1 MLSVIFFISEKMNLK
16 ICFRTFVVDMR
27 IKLGEIH
34 GAEVEIG
41 KCNLSLEDLH
51 CLCLIDKHP
60 IFFKRDING
69 IDEIDHALQEAIIK
83 LKGYLYP
90 AVHNKNSYTCTVHNK
105 NSCPLHGDYAQKR
118 FL

>member
-1 MLSVIFFISEKMNLK
+1 
-16 ICFRTFVVDMR
+16 MR
-27 IKLGEIH
+27 VKLGEIP

-41 KCNLSLEDLH
+41 KCHLSLEDLH

-60 IFFKRDING
+60 VFFKRDING

-90 AVHNKNSYTCTVHNK
+90 ALLVVQYTTK
-105 NSCPLHGDYAQKR
+105 KDGDYAQKR